1 MKKSIVAGIAAAVV
15 IASGFAANVSAN
27 PRSGHSVAPSNPTVR
42 SHHHHRF
49 YPYAPYYYY
58 SYGPGYVVD
67 ETPPPAP
74 PPPKPVAEKP
84 EADAKRGCDPQTY
97 TVPSAAGGESQVT
110 VLRC

>member
-1 MKKSIVAGIAAAVV
+1 MSKLTIVGVVTAIAFS
-15 IASGFAANVSAN
+15 SGFVADVAAN
-27 PRSGHSVAPSNPTVR
+27 PRGGHSASPSNTAVR
-42 SHHHHRF
+42 LHRHHSF
-49 YPYAPYYYY
+49 YPYAPYYYF

-84 EADAKRGCDPQTY
+84 EAPAKRGCDPQTY
-97 TVPSAAGGESQVT
+97 KVPSADGGESQVT